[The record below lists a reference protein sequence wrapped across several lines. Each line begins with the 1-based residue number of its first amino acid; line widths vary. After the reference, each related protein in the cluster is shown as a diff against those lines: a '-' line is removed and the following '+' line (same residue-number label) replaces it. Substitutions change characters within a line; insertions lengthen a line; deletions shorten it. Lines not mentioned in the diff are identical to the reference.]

1 MALRLRVLLWML
13 VLGVLV
19 GLREGQSAGRQK
31 YVFKDSSCAVKVYV
45 RKTWQ
50 STEGVWKQGEVVLG
64 SPASAK
70 VDVLYLFHRGRTYAS
85 PLKCWTLESGE
96 QATPSAVQSV
106 GFVYLNWQERV
117 KLTESSSGTVYDLR
131 ANQSG
136 WGISYSRVFKQK
148 GNWRFGGLAT
158 LFTASSALL
167 NSCDP
172 DSVIVPRYC
181 SEDASAMGALLAPEI
196 EWQRGGEGS
205 SVGLSIPVAARLTN
219 WASPEGYV
227 ISGTQKL
234 LYGPVL
240 TVKLNRQAWEFASR
254 LGFLNSTQNLAW
266 ILGISRTL

>member
-13 VLGVLV
+13 VLAVLV
-19 GLREGQSAGRQK
+19 GLRDSEASGRQK
-31 YVFKDSSCAVKVYV
+31 YVLKDPSCAIKVYV
-45 RKTWQ
+45 GKTWQ
-50 STEGVWKQGEVVLG
+50 PTEGVWREGEVVLG

-70 VDVLYLFHRGRTYAS
+70 ADVLYLFHRGRTYAS

-96 QATPSAVQSV
+96 RATPSASQGV

-117 KLTESSSGTVYDLR
+117 KLTESASGAVYDLR

-148 GNWRFGGLAT
+148 GSWRFGMMST
-158 LFTASSALL
+158 LFSASSALL

-172 DSVIVPRYC
+172 NSTIVPRYC
-181 SEDASAMGALLAPEI
+181 SEDASALGVILAPEI

-205 SVGLSIPVAARLTN
+205 SVGITLPVAARLTN

-234 LYGPVL
+234 LYGPL
-240 TVKLNRQAWEFASR
+240 LSVKLHRQAWEFSSR

-266 ILGISRTL
+266 ILGVSRSL